1 MARQQFIRKRQ
12 EIPNSQEPVGKVKIG
27 ALNVVFFLTFT
38 STNSLSATLPQTLLP
53 VVFPANLQLNFR

>member
-27 ALNVVFFLTFT
+27 TLSVVYFLTNLLLLSLYRFAPNPSPCGFPSQFT
-38 STNSLSATLPQTLLP
+38 AE
-53 VVFPANLQLNFR
+53 F